1 MSALGQLKILYH
13 LALSPIRGETHQQR
27 LESFYRGQAEH
38 YDATRQRMLHGRDEL
53 FSQLPAPEGGTWV
66 DLGCGTARNAEAWGD
81 RVKSFDRAILVDLSE
96 SLLGIA
102 QKRVDQ
108 KGWTNVELRHADATT
123 VDIPPGSVD
132 VVTFAYS
139 LTMIPN
145 WFAAIDHAISLLK
158 PGGTL
163 GVVDFYIAKKYP
175 ADGQREHSWFTRTFW
190 PAWFGMDNVHPNPD
204 LLPYLQSRFAQQ
216 HLTEQMGKIIWIPV
230 LRMPYFYFVGQKTH
244 EPLAEC

>member
-13 LALSPIRGETHQQR
+13 LALSPIRGETHQER
-27 LESFYRGQAEH
+27 LDSFYKGQAEH

-53 FSQLPAPEGGTWV
+53 FAALPAPEGGTWV

-81 RVKSFDRAILVDLSE
+81 RIHNFRQATLVDLSE
-96 SLLGIA
+96 SLLEIA
-102 QKRVDQ
+102 RRRVEGH
-108 KGWTNVELRHADATT
+108 GWTNVELRHEDATT

-145 WFAAIDHAISLLK
+145 WFAAIDHALTLLK

-163 GVVDFYIAKKYP
+163 GVVDFYVSKKYP
-175 ADGQREHSWFTRTFW
+175 APGNRKHSWFTRTFW
-190 PAWFGMDNVHPNPD
+190 PAWFGMDNVFPNPD
-204 LLPYLQSRFAQQ
+204 LVPYLASRCDQER
-216 HLTEQMGKIIWIPV
+216 LVEGMGKIIWIPV
-230 LRMPYFYFVGQKTH
+230 LRMPYFNFVGRKRG
-244 EPLAEC
+244 